1 MTNLRDLL
9 SGILSGNN
17 TLRLECEE
25 KIVTLSED
33 ENFCINLLE
42 YSLNENES
50 LANKQLSLVLLRD
63 LIGTTFDL
71 NNNKEKKATI
81 EVRSTILDGLLNNL
95 SIEERLIRRL
105 ISACISKI
113 GQVSSFESRLQLVE
127 ILIERI
133 LNNNDPNLLIGC
145 LNALDE
151 LILSLTKSEEIL
163 QIGSTLLK
171 IFLEFIQNSKE
182 KLEPKAISQ
191 TISTVGRIFS
201 KLKLVDDFSE
211 EFSNNLSQLFFQYL
225 KFFQNDINNF
235 QIDSKSNHILTIQC
249 VKQSLFLFSNFTIF
263 IENEIYEL
271 FVSIYKAIQNCV
283 EVYNNE
289 IIDQQNNNNNNNN
302 NNNENNNNNKA
313 QDEEGNLIGLEILI
327 SFFLEFFHSIV
338 FLTPNLAAEFFESI
352 IEETIQMILIYM
364 KITKQNE
371 IDWIETPDLML
382 EKESEEYSYGVR
394 FSSYNLLCE
403 LIDQFKESVPQI
415 MKIVE
420 NELNKLVTMENNNTQ
435 SEINNWKNTESLLFA
450 IYSISRLN
458 LNQLFN
464 SNKTFINN
472 LVLIIEKQSQKIEIE
487 QIFLTRRIFLLCSKF
502 SKYINNDL
510 LNKLYSHSI
519 NLLKDSTQSSIVHL
533 ACIGFINGSSNYIN
547 DKEVKNFGLNLVYKI
562 ICESLDQVDEQTREF
577 LLICLIECIPKEME
591 PIMENIEILVDSL
604 IVTWVDCLGDELTQD
619 LCSEALKKIIALPN
633 SIINSKVIIGI
644 APTCIKLLQNYE
656 KNDSGITFSTIQL
669 IRNISQLKIT
679 NKNKNENENEE
690 KKQFTEKELNSF
702 KDIFFLLIEIILKT
716 SNNECIVQSLQCLRT
731 LISILKDYIVEWEYE
746 ELNGVQLL
754 LKIILFLL
762 KPEQSESS
770 IILIGPLIRKIISDF
785 QNSISEHLEDLLVA
799 IIDKLKNSQTSSLIE
814 SLIIVLAKFI
824 EIDQD
829 SVVKFLVDNQHL
841 QYIIGLW
848 CSVYNMFLDDYEF
861 KISLI
866 GLSTLLQMSFTN
878 EQLSNCLVEQIP
890 SNENENGNENNNN
903 RVVKKNNF
911 VKFPIKALTIL
922 TDTLMEK
929 FGENLQKEGMQNYL
943 DENQNSLF
951 DNPFVAI
958 DNEFGGMDYLQD
970 LHSQFNDEN
979 SDLYDE
985 EFLNETSGYDFDQT
999 NDPIFKLN
1007 LIEYIQDV
1015 LKMLAQQNFDQFKEL
1030 INQLPVECQEIIEET
1045 FSEN

>member
-33 ENFCINLLE
+33 EKFCISLLE
-42 YSLNENES
+42 YSLDENET

-71 NNNKEKKATI
+71 DNKREKKATI
-81 EVRSTILDGLLNNL
+81 EMRSTILDGLLNNL
-95 SIEERLIRRL
+95 SIEVRLIQRL

-113 GQVSSFESRLQLVE
+113 GQVSSFEDRLELVE
-127 ILIERI
+127 ILIEKI
-133 LNNNDPNLLIGC
+133 MNNNDPNLLIGC

-201 KLKLVDDFSE
+201 KLKLVEDFSE

-263 IENEIYEL
+263 IENEIYDL
-271 FVSIYKAIQNCV
+271 FVSIYKAIQNCI

-289 IIDQQNNNNNNNN
+289 IIEKQYNSNNNNNDNNN
-302 NNNENNNNNKA
+302 NA

-371 IDWIETPDLML
+371 SDWIENPDLML

-403 LIDQFKESVPQI
+403 LIDQFKESIPQI

-420 NELNKLVTMENNNTQ
+420 NELNKLVKMENNDMQ

-458 LNQLFN
+458 LDQLFN
-464 SNKTFINN
+464 SNKDFINN

-510 LNKLYSHSI
+510 LNKLYAHSI

-533 ACIGFINGSSNYIN
+533 ACIDFINGSSNYIN

-577 LLICLIECIPKEME
+577 FLICLIECIPKEME
-591 PIMENIEILVDSL
+591 PIMDNIEILVDSL
-604 IVTWVDCLGDELTQD
+604 IVTWVDCIGDELSQD
-619 LCSEALKKIIALPN
+619 LCSEALKKIITLPN

-644 APTCIKLLQNYE
+644 FPTCIKLLQNYE

-679 NKNKNENENEE
+679 NKNKNENENKE
-690 KKQFTEKELNSF
+690 KNQFTEKELNDF

-716 SNNECIVQSLQCLRT
+716 SNNECIVQSLRCLRT

-770 IILIGPLIRKIISDF
+770 IILIGPLIRIIINDF
-785 QNSISEHLEDLLVA
+785 QNSISENLEDLLVA
-799 IIDKLKNSQTSSLIE
+799 IISKLKNSQTSSLIE

-829 SVVKFLVDNQHL
+829 SVVKFLIDNQQL

-866 GLSTLLQMSFTN
+866 GLSSLLQMSFAN
-878 EQLSNCLVEQIP
+878 EHLFNCLVEQIP
-890 SNENENGNENNNN
+890 SNENENENENNNN
-903 RVVKKNNF
+903 RVGKKNNF
-911 VKFPIKALTIL
+911 VKFPIKVLTIL
-922 TDTLMEK
+922 SDTLMEK
-929 FGENLQKEGMQNYL
+929 IGENLQKEDMKKYL
-943 DENQNSLF
+943 DQNQSSLF

-970 LHSQFNDEN
+970 IHNQFNDEN
-979 SDLYDE
+979 SDLYDDD
-985 EFLNETSGYDFDQT
+985 FLNETSGYDFDQT

-1045 FSEN
+1045 FSEK